1 MQAPHSF
8 LRTIAFVFTATV
20 VCIGAIDA
28 RADGLPQ
35 ATIKAEDLD
44 PAAFGGWLLD
54 RQQEGELAKDGP
66 KAAIWTR
73 NSRPELRGV
82 TFGES
87 STPGPRHLRIGLKA
101 PTPVGSVIV
110 RGGGQ

>member
-1 MQAPHSF
+1 
-8 LRTIAFVFTATV
+8 
-20 VCIGAIDA
+20 
-28 RADGLPQ
+28 
-35 ATIKAEDLD
+35 LD

-82 TFGES
+82 TFGDS

-101 PTPVGSVIV
+101 PTPVGSVIA
-110 RGGGQ
+110 RGGGQLSVLRADVAYPGDPAKDADWIAAERIEGP